1 MFANNPNQ
9 QAIINTFGS
18 VEKFRQ
24 QYDMLTANLSQ
35 NGTSPETVVQ
45 GLLDSGR
52 MSQEQF
58 VQLSNIA
65 NRILGRS

>member
-24 QYDMLTANLSQ
+24 QYDMLTANLNQ

>member
-1 MFANNPNQ
+1 MFTNNPNQ

>member
-9 QAIINTFGS
+9 QAIVNTFGS